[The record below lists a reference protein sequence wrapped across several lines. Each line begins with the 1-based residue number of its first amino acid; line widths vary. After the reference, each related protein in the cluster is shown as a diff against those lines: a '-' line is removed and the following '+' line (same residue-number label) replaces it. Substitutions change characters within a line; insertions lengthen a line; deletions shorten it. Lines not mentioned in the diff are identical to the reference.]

1 MHSSKVFFLV
11 SFISILG
18 IGSSYAQKVR
28 PINQPAYD
36 RGAIHFG
43 FSLGISTYSF
53 NVEPY
58 AGLAQTDSIYTIESK
73 PTKGYTIGIVSD
85 LKLTKRLNLRF
96 IPTLSY
102 TQRNLDY
109 TIHFP
114 TSGKRELVSRTVE
127 STFVD
132 FPFNLKYK
140 SDRLVNGRAYVLGGV
155 KFSIDMA
162 SQQKVDDAS
171 IFKLKSADFYWELG
185 VGTDFYFEFF
195 KLSPEIKF
203 SMGNR
208 NMLVDDDSI
217 YTSGIKKLRSRC
229 LVFSLNFE

>member
-1 MHSSKVFFLV
+1 MHSFKPLLL
-11 SFISILG
+11 ILLSSL
-18 IGSSYAQKVR
+18 IGLSNCYAQKQR
-28 PINQPAYD
+28 TINQPAYD
-36 RGAIHFG
+36 NGTIHFG

-53 NVEPY
+53 KIEPY
-58 AGLAQTDSIYTIESK
+58 AGLAQSDSVYTIDSN

-109 TIHFP
+109 TIHYP
-114 TSGKRELVSRTVE
+114 SSGKKELVSKTVE

-140 SDRLVNGRAYVLGGV
+140 SDRFVNGRAYVLGGI

-162 SQQKVDDAS
+162 SQQKVDDVS
-171 IFKLKSADFYWELG
+171 IFKLRSADVYWEIG
-185 VGTDFYFEFF
+185 FGTDFYFEYF
-195 KLSPEIKF
+195 KLSPELKF
-203 SMGNR
+203 SLGNR
-208 NMLVDDDSI
+208 NVLVDDESL

-229 LVFSLNFE
+229 VLFSLNFE